1 MPAGIPIPRD
11 IPNSRTSKLRIR
23 KLEVFN
29 RNSIRDE
36 NVLKI
41 IHIVRNFVCSI
52 FLDKNDP
59 SKAEKTTLEKW
70 ITQRRICASWVKI
83 VDCPTDPIT
92 SIKVNNI
99 VAYQTN
105 ALTTS
110 TILIRTALVKSQD
123 RLSGLLNISFPFCFV
138 VSEDKHLEC

>member
-1 MPAGIPIPRD
+1 M
-11 IPNSRTSKLRIR
+11 
-23 KLEVFN
+23 
-29 RNSIRDE
+29 
-36 NVLKI
+36 
-41 IHIVRNFVCSI
+41 
-52 FLDKNDP
+52 
-59 SKAEKTTLEKW
+59 AEKTTLEKW

-105 ALTTS
+105 ALTTN

-123 RLSGLLNISFPFCFV
+123 RLNGLLNISFPFCFV
-138 VSEDKHLEC
+138 VSEDKYLEC